1 MKTHA
6 SILREI
12 AVANISDYKK
22 GNGAKQSY
30 GDNIET
36 SLQGH
41 FAFIYRIDLLEVR
54 SALRHARKTSIA
66 SWLLEMVL
74 HIDKSPANC
83 GKDILL
89 LPRHFDITGVIE
101 VEATFMY

>member
-22 GNGAKQSY
+22 GNGVKQSS
-30 GDNIET
+30 GDNTET

-54 SALRHARKTSIA
+54 SALQHY
-66 SWLLEMVL
+66 LLFL
-74 HIDKSPANC
+74 SFTC
-83 GKDILL
+83 
-89 LPRHFDITGVIE
+89 GVIVAIVNSSSSTSVRYAE
-101 VEATFMY
+101 DM